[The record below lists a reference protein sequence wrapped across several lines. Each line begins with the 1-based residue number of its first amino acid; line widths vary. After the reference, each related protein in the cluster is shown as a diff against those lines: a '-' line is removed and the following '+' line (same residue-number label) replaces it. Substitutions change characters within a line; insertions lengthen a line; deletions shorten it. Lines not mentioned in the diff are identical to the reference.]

1 MQGSSTVPIVSA
13 HLRSLYWSVVLPAIS
28 RRDVTCVNRLPR
40 EFLVAVLHSET
51 GCTDLDA
58 AAVVV
63 VVVGD
68 YGSADL
74 SGVAFIGS

>member
-1 MQGSSTVPIVSA
+1 V
-13 HLRSLYWSVVLPAIS
+13 R
-28 RRDVTCVNRLPR
+28 
-40 EFLVAVLHSET
+40 SET

-74 SGVAFIGS
+74 SGLAFIGS